1 MGCLRGMSSIR
12 HTRSVFTRPL
22 IFGPIFLKFFL
33 ERYCN
38 GRKDRCAVL
47 DVIMIAFFPRNI
59 VKFSFC
65 LKSARK
71 Y

>member
-1 MGCLRGMSSIR
+1 MGYSRSMSAIR
-12 HTRSVFTRPL
+12 HTRSVFTGPL
-22 IFGPIFLKFFL
+22 IFGPIFLKVFL

-47 DVIMIAFFPRNI
+47 EVKMIAFFPRNI

-71 Y
+71 